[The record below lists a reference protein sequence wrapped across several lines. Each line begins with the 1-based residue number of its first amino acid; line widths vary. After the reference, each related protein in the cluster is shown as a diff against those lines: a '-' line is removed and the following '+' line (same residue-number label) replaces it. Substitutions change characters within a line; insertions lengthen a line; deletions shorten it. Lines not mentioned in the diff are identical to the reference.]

1 MKEELIRSAVLEA
14 QVEAALGGHLLGPF
28 EDIENGYQST
38 CEKCNQTTWVGKQ
51 GLRYSLLDEVCLG
64 NGR

>member
-14 QVEAALGGHLLGPF
+14 QVEAALGGHLLRSF

-38 CEKCNQTTWVGKQ
+38 CENVIKRPG
-51 GLRYSLLDEVCLG
+51 
-64 NGR
+64 

>member
-38 CEKCNQTTWVGKQ
+38 CENVIKRPG
-51 GLRYSLLDEVCLG
+51 
-64 NGR
+64 